1 MQQSDL
7 GFDKESVMT
16 MYPHIKPENIE
27 AIAEQIEKIPGVKK
41 VALGGNVPVNMGNF
55 NTIRKWEGNMTG
67 KPLMFFMMQ
76 VDDNYLDLLDIR
88 ISEGRQFFKGTIS
101 PEVIINE
108 AAVKKME
115 MEDPL
120 GKIIWLGIRYTI

>member
-1 MQQSDL
+1 
-7 GFDKESVMT
+7 
-16 MYPHIKPENIE
+16 
-27 AIAEQIEKIPGVKK
+27 
-41 VALGGNVPVNMGNF
+41 
-55 NTIRKWEGNMTG
+55 
-67 KPLMFFMMQ
+67 MFFMMQ

-120 GKIIWLGIRYTI
+120 GKIIWLGDVRYTIVGIVKDFHFHTAERRSKTGIYL